1 MSIGRKISILLV
13 LMLAAALLLGALLCF
28 MPSATAE
35 KVAPVLLSADTV
47 FAVSPTHLAYTSGSS
62 LSVVDLSY
70 NKDPFTLPNAFDGT
84 AADIAITSDKI
95 AVLSYS
101 ANDTRILT
109 TFSYDKDSGVIESG
123 STALPNG
130 FSQEALNDSIMLG
143 VFDNAF
149 IIVARTRIFN
159 TASAAFTYSALTE
172 NPDNAVYYDS
182 MTGFCLLS
190 GDSFGDND
198 LLFAKGETLYRYSVG
213 GSGYDTPIDPNGVL
227 DMPSSSYGMA
237 KFKDTILISVENG
250 VGRYDVEE
258 NSFSLL
264 PGISYSSA
272 IEVQGDHLY
281 AFDKA
286 SLAIKRY
293 TVSESGFTYNKC
305 YDAEEYLAP
314 QTHDIVLPLQAAD
327 GGEVVLY
334 RSPRDL
340 EITARAQGG
349 VIALTR
355 VEYDD
360 GANKYAYYYC
370 VTQAGEYGYV
380 PESAGTLA
388 QLSPLS
394 YSAAQPLHAAAQTPV
409 YALPFEQSGV
419 IALLSADENG
429 SVLLKKSADGE
440 ALHVLLSAAGTL
452 SAGGNTWCKV
462 YMAAGEEVLTGYA
475 DARLIS
481 PYTAFSP
488 AGVNDFCRTNAGR
501 AGVYVSL
508 YSQPDEKAEVVAEL
522 PDNTEL
528 MLVSAYDENS
538 LWTCVY
544 YEDSVAYVLTENIT
558 VNTLTAV
565 QITLIVVLCVLAVL
579 GVTLAVVIG
588 IKRKKKREQNEET

>member
-28 MPSATAE
+28 MPSAAAE
-35 KVAPVLLSADTV
+35 KVAPVLLSSDTV

-95 AVLSYS
+95 AVLSRSENTFELLIFPYGENGIS
-101 ANDTRILT
+101 SPAKSELSSSVLAQSVCLNTDGEDFLLLT
-109 TFSYDKDSGVIESG
+109 EEWLYNVSQGADSGSHRV
-123 STALPNG
+123 TASDTTTYAG
-130 FSQEALNDSIMLG
+130 
-143 VFDNAF
+143 
-149 IIVARTRIFN
+149 
-159 TASAAFTYSALTE
+159 SAAFIYADT
-172 NPDNAVYYDS
+172 VY
-182 MTGFCLLS
+182 
-190 GDSFGDND
+190 
-198 LLFAKGETLYRYSVG
+198 FAKGDALYYYDGGAADGNIIKTLLSASLPSDICGIALHDNRLLVS
-213 GSGYDTPIDPNGVL
+213 SDNGV
-227 DMPSSSYGMA
+227 Y
-237 KFKDTILISVENG
+237 ISDKALAAG
-250 VGRYDVEE
+250 QTL
-258 NSFSLL
+258 SLKKL